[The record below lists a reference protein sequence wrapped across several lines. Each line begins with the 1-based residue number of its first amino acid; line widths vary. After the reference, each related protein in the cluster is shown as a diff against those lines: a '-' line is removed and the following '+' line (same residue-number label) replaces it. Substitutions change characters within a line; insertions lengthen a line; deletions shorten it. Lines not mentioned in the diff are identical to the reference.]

1 MESRKSR
8 KSDPSTTLGTRI
20 RNPKKIRNPK
30 IKKQIKSI
38 AVVTTGGDAPGMNTA
53 IRAVVRTA
61 IYHGL
66 KVWGV
71 EKGWYGLINGLVK
84 EMGPKSVSGIINKG
98 GTILH
103 TRRSPEFKVKK
114 NRKMAYNELK
124 LREID
129 GMIVIGGDGSMRS
142 SYEFMKEFGVLVN
155 VIPATI
161 DNDIPCTDYT
171 IGFDTAV
178 NTALEAIDK
187 IRDTATSHE
196 RLFVIEVMGRH
207 NGFIALDV
215 GLSSGAEVILIPEV
229 KYDLEKIARQI
240 KLGRDR
246 GKESFIIVMA
256 EGAGDVYKIAG
267 KLRDMLNIEV
277 RITIIGHVQ
286 RGGNPTSLSRE
297 LACKLGAAAVES
309 MIEGR
314 HGYLVGSISDRV
326 CLFPIKK
333 VAKTKKQIDFE
344 HLRVANML
352 AT

>member
-1 MESRKSR
+1 MGSKNKSKIQIS
-8 KSDPSTTLGTRI
+8 KSKS
-20 RNPKKIRNPK
+20 
-30 IKKQIKSI
+30 KKQIKSI
-38 AVVTTGGDAPGMNTA
+38 AVVTPGGDAPGMNTA

-71 EKGWYGLINGLVK
+71 EKGWYGLINGLIK
-84 EMGPKSVSGIINKG
+84 EMGPKAVSGIINKG

-103 TRRSPEFKVKK
+103 TRRTPEFKEKK
-114 NRKMAYNELK
+114 NRKMGYNELI

-129 GMIVIGGDGSMRS
+129 GMIVIGGDGSMKS
-142 SYEFMKEFGVLVN
+142 AYTFMKEFGVPIN
-155 VIPATI
+155 VIPASI
-161 DNDIPCTDYT
+161 DNDIPGTDFT

-196 RLFVIEVMGRH
+196 RVFVVEVMGRR

-215 GLSSGAEVILIPEV
+215 GLSAGAEAILIPEV
-229 KYDLEKIARQI
+229 KHDLSKIARQI
-240 KLGRDR
+240 RVGQER
-246 GKESFIIVMA
+246 GKESFILVAA
-256 EGAGDVYKIAG
+256 EGVGDVYKIAR

-277 RITIIGHVQ
+277 RVTNLGYVQ
-286 RGGNPTSLSRE
+286 RGGSPSALSRE

-309 MIEGR
+309 MVEGKF
-314 HGYLVGSISDRV
+314 GYLIGSISDRV
-326 CLFPIKK
+326 SLFPMSKIIKTRK
-333 VAKTKKQIDFE
+333 SIDFE
-344 HLRVANML
+344 HYRVATML